1 EPLRGRGRRAVI
13 VLDTHAAVWWSS
25 QPKRLSTRATAAI
38 ASADRLAVPT
48 VVFWE
53 VAMLV
58 RKGRLMIGADSV
70 SARAWA
76 DRLCA
81 IPRVETIALTTEMAL
96 LADSLKMHADPA
108 DRFIVACALERGC
121 PLVTRDELIR
131 PLGIIE

>member
-1 EPLRGRGRRAVI
+1 MT
-13 VLDTHAAVWWSS
+13 VLDTHAWVWWAGAST
-25 QPKRLSTRATAAI
+25 KLSARARRHIDEAAKLVV
-38 ASADRLAVPT
+38 SAISC
-48 VVFWE
+48 WE

-131 PLGIIE
+131 PLGIIETIW

>member
-1 EPLRGRGRRAVI
+1 MI
-13 VLDTHAAVWWSS
+13 VLDTHAAVWWTT
-25 QPKRLSTRATAAI
+25 QPKRLSTRAAAAI

-58 RKGRLMIGADSV
+58 RKGRLRLGSDAT

-76 DRLCA
+76 DQLCA
-81 IPRVETIALTTEMAL
+81 IPRVEPIALTVGVAL

-108 DRFIVACALERGC
+108 DRFIVASAVDRGC

-131 PLGIIE
+131 PLGLVETIW